1 MECTLLRK
9 LFLSE
14 TKFKKNEVWKL
25 ESIIQVVPV
34 IEAPQYLIANKTL
47 HPAYVSLDSVPELL
61 KNINVD
67 QRETVQR

>member
-9 LFLSE
+9 LFWAEQNS
-14 TKFKKNEVWKL
+14 KNEVWKL